1 MQPHTHVAA
10 HPDCGM
16 IDVMSDHVE
25 RVRAHFDVLN
35 GPNAMS
41 AYDGLYAESVVRH
54 GFGSAGD
61 LDEIRRVDENFFR
74 AFPDHHRE
82 LRIIFGDDRYV
93 ATLIN
98 FSGTWREPY
107 NGFPPNGKRFQ
118 VEGLNIYRF
127 DDRGHVVEVWQS
139 GDTVSLLRQ
148 LGIMQ

>member
-1 MQPHTHVAA
+1 MSNHV
-10 HPDCGM
+10 DR
-16 IDVMSDHVE
+16 I
-25 RVRAHFDVLN
+25 RAFLEMLN
-35 GPNAMS
+35 GPDAEH
-41 AYDGLYAESVVRH
+41 AYDGLFSESTVRH

-61 LDEIRRVDENFFR
+61 LDEIRRIDATFFR

-82 LRIIFGDDRYV
+82 LRIIFGADEHV

-98 FSGTWREPY
+98 FTGTWREQY
-107 NGFPPNGKRFQ
+107 NGFPPNGKCFN

-127 DDRGHVVEVWQS
+127 DDSGQVVELWQS